1 MEASPTVAAVR
12 FLTLYE
18 LQQTGERTLLVHH
31 VERDLILTA
40 VEEEEGN
47 DQVQSIGIIFLFQ
60 SPKGPSAINTSKL
73 GMGGRGREVAN
84 KREQELNC
92 ARHTWSRPY
101 MICLRT

>member
-73 GMGGRGREVAN
+73 GMGEEGAKSQTNG
-84 KREQELNC
+84 
-92 ARHTWSRPY
+92 SRNSIAHGIPGAGH
-101 MICLRT
+101 I